1 MSKTLWKTVKIDV
14 PREMVD
20 ITKNG
25 KVTIKNTLTN
35 TNNISKSNKEPSI
48 ILKAKDIDKPII
60 ENSGKTYD
68 VKDLKERVKK
78 AKDMA
83 KKNENKEFIKKS
95 KINPIIKKINN
106 DKEHVDN
113 INRRTKID
121 FKNFNTLVKEL
132 IVFEGNNFQDYLKEN
147 KDKYK
152 KLFLDKYDYTK
163 EHLKLNEVEISEYTG
178 YKSNFVN
185 NNSGFLIKSGSNETM
200 TTHQTIYY
208 HVYMV
213 KDLSKG
219 YYDRKNWKEYYIKFV
234 VPLKKERE
242 KKKRSLLF

>member
-1 MSKTLWKTVKIDV
+1 MSKTLWHTIKLEV
-14 PREMVD
+14 PKEMVD

-25 KVTIKNTLTN
+25 KVTIKKTLTN

-106 DKEHVDN
+106 DKERVQN
-113 INRRTKID
+113 INYDTKIS
-121 FKNFNTLVKEL
+121 FKNFNTRVKEL
-132 IVFEGNNFQDYLKEN
+132 VVFEGNDFQEYLKEN

-152 KLFLDKYDYTK
+152 KLFLDKYDYVK

-178 YKSNFVN
+178 YKSNFIN

-200 TTHQTIYY
+200 TTNQTFYY
-208 HVYMV
+208 YIFMV

-219 YYDRKNWKEYYIKFV
+219 YSDRKTGKNII
-234 VPLKKERE
+234 
-242 KKKRSLLF
+242 

>member
-106 DKEHVDN
+106 DKERVQN
-113 INRRTKID
+113 INYDTKIS
-121 FKNFNTLVKEL
+121 FKNFNTRVKEL
-132 IVFEGNNFQDYLKEN
+132 VVFEGNNFQDYLKEN

-185 NNSGFLIKSGSNETM
+185 NNSGFLIKSGSHETM

-219 YYDRKNWKEYYIKFV
+219 YYDRKNWKEYYIQFV

>member
-14 PREMVD
+14 PKEMVD

-25 KVTIKNTLTN
+25 KVTIKKTLTN

-83 KKNENKEFIKKS
+83 KKNENKVYIKKS
-95 KINPIIKKINN
+95 KINPIIKTINN
-106 DKEHVDN
+106 DKERVQN
-113 INRRTKID
+113 INNDTKIS

-132 IVFEGNNFQDYLKEN
+132 HVFEGNNFQDYLKEN

-152 KLFLDKYDYTK
+152 KLFLDKYDYLK
-163 EHLKLNEVEISEYTG
+163 KHFKLNEVEISEYTG
-178 YKSNFVN
+178 NKAT
-185 NNSGFLIKSGSNETM
+185 L
-200 TTHQTIYY
+200 
-208 HVYMV
+208 
-213 KDLSKG
+213 
-219 YYDRKNWKEYYIKFV
+219 
-234 VPLKKERE
+234 
-242 KKKRSLLF
+242 